1 MLAVEQHDIAARA
14 IRGDLTAAANEG
26 VAGGHDI
33 SLSHYLPI
41 ALSGSGY
48 LAIAL
53 SDYLMSAY
61 GVPVFSLAK
70 SRSNGDTSI
79 VR

>member
-1 MLAVEQHDIAARA
+1 MLAVEQHHITALA
-14 IRGDLTAAANEG
+14 IGRDVATATDEG
-26 VAGGHDI
+26 VARGHDI